1 MIARLF
7 SENTDIEAF
16 RERVAALKG
25 DFPFEKDDMTALGD
39 VYFERFPDCFSNRNC
54 QDVTLGYRMVRI
66 CIIEKLVNRC
76 PAGSIAPLRDLF
88 YDVAALQPK
97 VERLVRDI
105 GRERALECHR
115 LMEDELAAI
124 QHVIDSLPVGMIKER
139 FIGGISYI
147 HNAMY
152 LVKGAIDKS
161 PSA

>member
-16 RERVAALKG
+16 RERVASLKG

-54 QDVTLGYRMVRI
+54 QDVTLGYRIVRI

-76 PAGSIAPLRDLF
+76 PAESIAPLRDIF
-88 YDVAALQPK
+88 YDVTALQPK
-97 VERLVRDI
+97 VERLVRET
-105 GRERALECHR
+105 GRERALDCHR
-115 LMEDELAAI
+115 AMEDELSAI
-124 QHVIDSLPVGMIKER
+124 QHIIDSLPVGMTKER

-152 LVKGAIDKS
+152 LIKSAIEKF
-161 PSA
+161 PPA

>member
-16 RERVAALKG
+16 RERIAALKG

-39 VYFERFPDCFSNRNC
+39 VYFERYPDCFSNRNC

-66 CIIEKLVNRC
+66 CIIEKLINRC
-76 PAGSIAPLRDLF
+76 PAESIAALRDMF
-88 YDVAALQPK
+88 YDVSALQPK
-97 VERLVRDI
+97 VERLVRGI
-105 GRERALECHR
+105 GREKALEHHR
-115 LMEDELAAI
+115 AMEDELAAI
-124 QHVIDSLPVGMIKER
+124 QHVIDSLPVGMTKER

-152 LVKGAIDKS
+152 LVKSAIDKF